1 MDLEHLEAL
10 ALSPDREAALALL
23 LPGSA
28 DHDYYRCVHL
38 QHHGRLEEAQQII
51 DDWSHRHND
60 DRLGTLRLRQLLLR
74 LSTRFDQKTREHVRD
89 TFGAYHWHEKET
101 AHTGARLSHKLDPNA
116 IDGAALLREAVRY
129 SADLS
134 QVTDEGIYEL
144 LEGNYELDSARRRK
158 LLERLA
164 HTPSQRLVEVV
175 SEELGPR
182 ELARFGSLAAH
193 RALTLEQ
200 LGKLA
205 QRHPE
210 LQRHNEW
217 VAMVVARLRPPSHV
231 DLGQKGPARL
241 AYLRELW
248 GFVQQLGEPFASL
261 KLHVAWHLLDEGRR
275 RPPSQGG
282 PIWDRALFIAYLALP
297 RRTSYSSDR
306 WDRVANEHQARYGVS
321 FDTGLPPVHDD
332 EQLVRDY
339 LYALLAAPGD
349 PNDVGADLAPYL
361 EHGWFELQLAEL
373 RLLSGAPDAERWTRV
388 LGPSRAQALVE
399 RVELELCAENPE
411 QVGQDDALALE
422 IDVKNVSQLLVKVF
436 RIDPLTYFSLH
447 QQPVPASL
455 DLDGLAASHEQTLTF
470 PEPPV
475 RRVRRRLE
483 LPQCA
488 RPGCYVIDLIG
499 NGTSSR
505 ALIWKGRL
513 RLARRVCAAGQVVTV
528 LDDRGQ
534 HRPGARLHLAGR
546 ELAPD
551 DTGAITVPFS
561 ATTGHAQVLLVDGDL
576 ASVASLPL
584 VAEHYSL
591 QVAAHVER
599 EALAANRM
607 ARAVLRVTL
616 QVAGVAAP
624 ISLLSSPTWELVLTD
639 RFGAVTQRSSP
650 LVLADERG
658 ALLEWKMPDNIASV
672 ALHVRGHVE
681 SVSTGKQVEVSA
693 SLSAELATMH
703 TGAFTESV
711 YLATTDQGYVLS
723 ALGKAG
729 EPKAALRVPLWFQHR
744 WARTQQTLALDTD
757 DAGRLELGEL
767 RGVELMHTTVA
778 GTSHQWLLA
787 SRELGASVTVP
798 SGEEVTIAPP
808 LGISAQELLAG
819 ASLVE
824 LRNGQP
830 SQHATAALSI
840 EGRNLVVRGL
850 RAGDFQLRAP
860 MVGVWNLCV
869 IPKETQRVG
878 EHEVSDEDV
887 YHVVA
892 PPALLRAVTKRDDQ
906 LAIEIKHASAAT
918 RVHVVGTRF
927 VPAPAMGALDTARRT
942 GQRVRDSATRAH
954 YQSGRELGDETR
966 YVLDRRNLSRRPGVM
981 LEKPSLL
988 LNPWARQ
995 ATTTSVARP
1004 ALGGA
1009 FAAASAP
1016 RPSMAAAKP
1025 RGPGQAASSASFSS
1039 FDFVPGDAV
1048 VLANLRP
1055 GADGSLQVPLAEL
1068 AGCSCAQVICVDEGQ
1083 TSSARVALPEP
1094 PLAPRELRLSR
1105 ALPPEAHIT
1114 ERRQIDPCPAGTS
1127 IVIQDLATARVHLV
1141 DTVERAHSYLL
1152 SLRDDPALR
1161 ELAFVTR
1168 WHQLSEAE
1176 RTEKLSKYAC
1186 HELHL
1191 FLYFRDRPTF
1201 DRVVRPFLAQKR
1213 VQTFLDHWLLEADLR
1228 PYLEPR
1234 ELARRNA
1241 LERAL
1246 LALRLPEARE
1256 ALVRTLEDEVALLPP
1271 DPEGEARTVEV
1282 MLAGAALDDDELGL
1296 QAMAE
1301 AKADAAFSE
1310 IEPSEITGSYAA
1322 AGITPGAM
1330 GEFEARSMAMP
1341 MAPPPPAPAM
1351 SKEMAAPRGGR
1362 AEKAKKMSQRE
1373 EADDEMAD
1381 ESFGGG
1387 GGGASGRARDLARRA
1402 SAPRL
1407 FRPTEKTQEWAE
1419 HNWWRRHPQES
1430 DASMIPVNRYWR
1442 DLAKHREG
1450 PFLSGALGLA
1460 NGSFAEAM
1468 CALAVLD
1475 LPFEAPAHRLEEEGG
1490 SLTIHA
1496 AGHALV
1502 ASSQLV
1508 AAELTGSL
1516 PLIVGQSYLRNDDRH
1531 HLVEGE
1537 YVQKFVTGPLVA
1549 GVIYACQVVVAN
1561 PTGTQQRISTLV
1573 QIPRGAVPTS
1583 ACKATRTYD
1592 VALPPYAAHGL
1603 EVAFYFPRPG
1613 SFTQFGAHVAKRGE
1627 LIAAAPGTSLQVLA
1641 PGEVLEV
1648 TSWAHVSQRGSLEEV
1663 VEVLRTHNLGALEL
1677 SKVAWRMREPAAY
1690 QAILGALEARLAY
1703 DATLWS
1709 YALLHGDR
1717 PRLRRWLRTQDLSGA
1732 GPVIEAALVELD
1744 AEQLETYEHLEYAPL
1759 INARAHRL
1767 GAKTKILND
1776 GFAAQLR
1783 RFLELVA
1790 HRARPTVDDHLVAA
1804 HYLFA
1809 QDRFDDAH
1817 AQLSRAEALGVA
1829 SHHSALQRD
1838 YLLAYA
1844 ACARGE
1850 LAAARALAAP
1860 HLNQPVDRWRHRF
1873 TALTAMLDE
1882 VDGAAPAVAD
1892 QRSREQLQSKLAAA
1906 QPAFELA
1913 LDRDG
1918 IELSWQALASVELR
1932 FFAMDIELLFSRQ
1945 PFVQADVSRFS
1956 YIEPG
1961 HREAVALTA
1970 SPQRVPWPE
1979 SMRGKNVVVEAVA
1992 AGSRKAKVHYAHD
2005 LNLVVAAQF
2014 GQVRVSRASSKKPV
2028 PAAYVKVYGRRRDGE
2043 VAFYKDGYTDVRG
2056 WFDYA
2061 SLSTDELEATER
2073 FSILVNADELGAT
2086 IVEAEPPPR

>member
-10 ALSPDREAALALL
+10 AFAPDRDTALAQL

-28 DHDYYRCVHL
+28 DHDYYRCIRL
-38 QHHGRLEEAQQII
+38 QHHGRLDEAQQII

-60 DRLGTLRLRQLLLR
+60 DRQQTLRLRQLLLR
-74 LSTRFDQKTREHVRD
+74 LSTRFDQKDREHVRD

-101 AHTGARLSHKLDPNA
+101 AHSGARLSHQLEPGA

-144 LEGNYELDSARRRK
+144 LEGSYELDSARRRK
-158 LLERLA
+158 LLERLS
-164 HTPSQRLVEVV
+164 HTPSPRLVDLVA
-175 SEELGPR
+175 EELGPR

-200 LGKLA
+200 LGRLA
-205 QRHPE
+205 ERHPE
-210 LQRHNEW
+210 LQRHSEW

-231 DLGQKGPARL
+231 DIGRHGPARL

-248 GFVQQLGEPFASL
+248 TFVQQLGEPFASL

-275 RPPSQGG
+275 RPPAQGG
-282 PIWDRALFIAYLALP
+282 PIWDRALLLAYLALP
-297 RRTSYSSDR
+297 RRASYVGDR
-306 WDRVANEHQARYGVS
+306 WDRVANELHARYGVS

-332 EQLVRDY
+332 EQLVLDY
-339 LYALLAAPGD
+339 LYALLAAPQD
-349 PNDVGADLAPYL
+349 PADDGADLARYL
-361 EHGWFELQLAEL
+361 ERGWFELQLAEL

-388 LGPSRAQALVE
+388 LGPSRAQALME
-399 RVELELCAENPE
+399 RVEIELCPENPE
-411 QVGQDDALALE
+411 HVGQDDALALE
-422 IDVKNVSQLLVKVF
+422 VNVKNVGQLLVKVF
-436 RIDPLTYFSLH
+436 RIDPVTYFSLH
-447 QQPVPASL
+447 QQAVPASL
-455 DLDGLAASHEQTLTF
+455 DLDGLAASHEQTLRF
-470 PEPPV
+470 SEPAV
-475 RRVRRRLE
+475 RRVRQRLE

-505 ALIWKGRL
+505 ALVWKGRL
-513 RLARRVCAAGQVVTV
+513 RLTRRVCAAGQVVTV

-534 HRPGARLHLAGR
+534 HRPNARLHLGGR
-546 ELAPD
+546 ELVAD

-561 ATTGHAQVLLVDGDL
+561 AMAEHAQVLLVDGEL

-584 VAEHYSL
+584 VAEQYSL

-607 ARAVLRVTL
+607 ARAVVRVSL

-624 ISLLSSPTWELVLTD
+624 ISLLTRPTWELVLTD

-650 LVLADERG
+650 LVLDDDRCAV
-658 ALLEWKMPDNIASV
+658 LEWKMPDNIASV
-672 ALHVRGHVE
+672 ALHVRGQVE
-681 SVSTGKQVEVSA
+681 VVSTAKQLEVSA
-693 SLSAELATMH
+693 SLSAELASMH
-703 TGAFTESV
+703 AGAYTESV
-711 YLATTDQGYVLS
+711 YLATTAAGFVLS

-729 EPKAALRVPLWFQHR
+729 EPKAALRLPLWFQHR
-744 WARTQQTLALDTD
+744 WARTQQTVSLDTD
-757 DAGRLELGEL
+757 EAGRLELGEL
-767 RGVELMHTTVA
+767 RGVELMHTTAA
-778 GTSHQWLLA
+778 GNQHQWQLA
-787 SRELGASVTVP
+787 AREPGASVMVP
-798 SGEEVTIAPP
+798 FGEDITIAPP
-808 LGISAQELLAG
+808 LGVTAEELLAG

-830 SQHATAALSI
+830 SQHATAALLV

-860 MVGVWNLCV
+860 MMGLWNLCV
-869 IPKETQRVG
+869 MPGEARQLG
-878 EHEVSDEDV
+878 EHAVSEEAL
-887 YHVVA
+887 YHVVPA
-892 PPALLRAVTKRDDQ
+892 PALLRAATTREHQ
-906 LAIEIKHASAAT
+906 LELEVKHATAST
-918 RVHVVGTRF
+918 RIHVVGTRF
-927 VPAPAMGALDTARRT
+927 LPAPAMGSLETARHSGR
-942 GQRVRDSATRAH
+942 QVRDGAPSAH

-966 YVLDRRNLSRRPGVM
+966 YVLDRRHLARRPGVM

-1004 ALGGA
+1004 SAGGV
-1009 FAAASAP
+1009 FAAAAAP
-1016 RPSMAAAKP
+1016 RPAMAQARARPLGAAT
-1025 RGPGQAASSASFSS
+1025 SSVSFST
-1039 FDFVPGDAV
+1039 FDFLPGDAV
-1048 VLANLRP
+1048 LLANLRP
-1055 GADGSLQVPLAEL
+1055 NADGVLRVPLAEL
-1068 AGCSCAQVICVDEGQ
+1068 AGCTCAQVICVDEHL
-1083 TSSARVALPEP
+1083 TSTTRVALPET
-1094 PLAPRELRLSR
+1094 PLAPRELRLTR
-1105 ALPPEAHIT
+1105 ALPAEAHVT

-1127 IVIQDLATARVHLV
+1127 VVIQDLATARVHLV

-1161 ELAFVTR
+1161 ELSFVTR
-1168 WHQLSEAE
+1168 WHQLDDRE
-1176 RTEKLSKYAC
+1176 RAEKLSKYAC

-1213 VQTFLDHWLLEADLR
+1213 VQTFLDHWLLGADLSR
-1228 PYLEPR
+1228 YLEPR

-1246 LALRLPEARE
+1246 LALRLPEARD
-1256 ALVRTLEDEVALLPP
+1256 ALVRSLEDEVALLPP
-1271 DPEGEARTVEV
+1271 DPEREARAVEV
-1282 MLAGAALDDDELGL
+1282 MLAGATLDDDELGL
-1296 QAMAE
+1296 QALAE
-1301 AKADAAFSE
+1301 AKADVGFGE
-1310 IEPSEITGSYAA
+1310 LEPSEITASYPAA
-1322 AGITPGAM
+1322 MAPGGAG
-1330 GEFEARSMAMP
+1330 FEARAMAMP
-1341 MAPPPPAPAM
+1341 MAPPPAP
-1351 SKEMAAPRGGR
+1351 KEMAAPRGR
-1362 AEKAKKMSQRE
+1362 AEKAKKMRQRE
-1373 EADDEMAD
+1373 EADEEDLED
-1381 ESFGGG
+1381 SFGGG
-1387 GGGASGRARDLARRA
+1387 GPGASRASDLARRA
-1402 SAPRL
+1402 AAPRL

-1419 HNWWRRHPQES
+1419 HNWWHRRPGES
-1430 DASMIPVNRYWR
+1430 DASMIPVSRYWR

-1475 LPFEAPAHRLEEEGG
+1475 LPFEAPAHRLEEDGG

-1508 AAELTGSL
+1508 PAELTGSL

-1549 GVIYACQVVVAN
+1549 GVVYACQVVVAN
-1561 PTGTQQRISTLV
+1561 PTGTQQRISTLI

-1613 SFTQFGAHVAKRGE
+1613 SFSQFGAHVAKRGE
-1627 LIAAAPGTSLQVLA
+1627 LIAAAAGTPLQVLA
-1641 PGEVLEV
+1641 PGEALEV
-1648 TSWAHVSQRGSLEEV
+1648 TSWMHVSQRGSLEEV
-1663 VEVLRTHNLGALEL
+1663 LEVLRTQNLGALEL

-1690 QAILGALEARLAY
+1690 RAILEVLEARLAY
-1703 DATLWS
+1703 DSTLWS
-1709 YALLHGDR
+1709 YSLLHGDR
-1717 PRLRRWLRTQDLSGA
+1717 PRLRRWLRAQDLSGA
-1732 GPVIEAALVELD
+1732 GPVIDAALVELD

-1776 GFAAQLR
+1776 GFSAQLR

-1790 HRARPTVDDHLVAA
+1790 HRPRPTVEDHLVAA

-1809 QDRFDDAH
+1809 QDRFDEAH
-1817 AQLSRAEALGVA
+1817 AQLARAEALGVA
-1829 SHHSALQRD
+1829 EHPAAIQRD

-1850 LAAARALAAP
+1850 LAAARALAAR
-1860 HLNQPVDRWRHRF
+1860 HLAQPVDRWRQRF
-1873 TALTAMLDE
+1873 EALTAMLDE
-1882 VDGAAPAVAD
+1882 VEGAAPAVAD
-1892 QRSREQLQSKLAAA
+1892 PRSREQLQGKLAAA

-1918 IELSWQALASVELR
+1918 IELTWQELATLELR

-1961 HREAVALTA
+1961 HREQVALTA

-1992 AGSRKAKVHYAHD
+1992 AGARKAKVHYAHD
-2005 LNLVVAAQF
+2005 LNIVVAAQF

-2043 VAFYKDGYTDVRG
+2043 VAFFKDGYTDVRG

-2061 SLSTDELEATER
+2061 SLSTDELDATER
-2073 FSILVNADELGAT
+2073 FAILIHADDLGAT
-2086 IVEAEPPPR
+2086 IVEAAPPPR

>member
-10 ALSPDREAALALL
+10 ALSPDREAALAQL

-38 QHHGRLEEAQQII
+38 QHHGRLDEAQKII
-51 DDWSHRHND
+51 DDWNNRHND
-60 DRLGTLRLRQLLLR
+60 DRHGTLRLRQLLLR
-74 LSTRFDQKTREHVRD
+74 LSSRFDQKTRDHVRD
-89 TFGAYHWHEKET
+89 TFGAYHWHEKEA
-101 AHTGARLSHKLDPNA
+101 AHTGSRLSHKLEPNA

-144 LEGNYELDSARRRK
+144 LTGSYELDSARRRK

-164 HTPSQRLVEVV
+164 HTPSPRLVEVV

-182 ELARFGSLAAH
+182 ELARFGTLAAH

-200 LGKLA
+200 LGRLA
-205 QRHPE
+205 ELHPE
-210 LQRHNEW
+210 LQRHSEW

-231 DLGQKGPARL
+231 DLGRQGPARL

-275 RPPSQGG
+275 RPHAQGG
-282 PIWDRALFIAYLALP
+282 PIWDRALFAAYLALP
-297 RRTSYSSDR
+297 RRTSYSGDR
-306 WDRVANEHQARYGVS
+306 WDRVANEHQARYGVA

-332 EQLVRDY
+332 EQLVLDY

-349 PNDVGADLAPYL
+349 ASDAGADLARYL
-361 EHGWFELQLAEL
+361 ERGWFELQLAEL

-388 LGPSRAQALVE
+388 LGPSRAQALME

-411 QVGQDDALALE
+411 QVGQGEALALE
-422 IDVKNVSQLLVKVF
+422 VNVKNVSQLLVKVF

-470 PEPPV
+470 SEPAV

-483 LPQCA
+483 LPQCERA
-488 RPGCYVIDLIG
+488 GCYVIDLIG

-534 HRPGARLHLAGR
+534 HRPAARLHLGGR
-546 ELAPD
+546 ELVPD
-551 DTGAITVPFS
+551 DTGVITVPFS
-561 ATTGHAQVLLVDGDL
+561 AAAGHAQVLLVDGDL

-584 VAEHYSL
+584 VAEQYSL

-607 ARAVLRVTL
+607 ARAVLRVSL

-624 ISLLSSPTWELVLTD
+624 IALLSRPTWELVLTD

-650 LVLADERG
+650 LVLDDDRC

-681 SVSTGKQVEVSA
+681 MVSTGKQLEVSA
-693 SLSAELATMH
+693 SLSTELATMH
-703 TGAFTESV
+703 AGAHTESV
-711 YLATTDQGYVLS
+711 YLAATAAGYVLS

-744 WARTQQTLALDTD
+744 WARTQQTVALDTD
-757 DAGRLELGEL
+757 PSGRLELGAL
-767 RGVELMHTTVA
+767 RGVELLHTSVA
-778 GTSHQWLLA
+778 GISHQWLV
-787 SRELGASVTVP
+787 STREPGASVTVP
-798 SGEEVTIAPP
+798 FGEEVTIVPP
-808 LGISAQELLAG
+808 VGISAEELLAG

-824 LRNGQP
+824 LRNGAP
-830 SQHATAALSI
+830 SQHATAALCT

-860 MVGVWNLCV
+860 MIGVWSLCV
-869 IPKETQRVG
+869 LPAEVQRLG
-878 EHEVSDEDV
+878 EHAISAESL
-887 YHVVA
+887 YHLVP
-892 PPALLRAVTKRDDQ
+892 PPALLRSVTLRDHE
-906 LAIEIKHASAAT
+906 LEIALKHASPAT

-927 VPAPAMGALDTARRT
+927 APAPAMATLDTARSS
-942 GQRVRDSATRAH
+942 GHQLRDGATRSH

-966 YVLDRRNLSRRPGVM
+966 YVLDRRNLARRPGVM

-995 ATTTSVARP
+995 ATTTSVAKP
-1004 ALGGA
+1004 MLGGA
-1009 FAAASAP
+1009 FAAAAAP
-1016 RPSMAAAKP
+1016 RPAMAP
-1025 RGPGQAASSASFSS
+1025 SRSRSQGPQASSASFST

-1055 GADGSLQVPLAEL
+1055 DAEGSLRVPLAEL
-1068 AGCSCAQVICVDEGQ
+1068 AGCSCAQVICIDERQ
-1083 TSSARVALPEP
+1083 TSTARLELPEP
-1094 PLAPRELRLSR
+1094 PLAPRELRLAR
-1105 ALPPEAHIT
+1105 ALPPEAHVT

-1127 IVIQDLATARVHLV
+1127 VVIQDLATARVHLV
-1141 DTVERAHSYLL
+1141 DTVERAHAYLL

-1161 ELAFVTR
+1161 ELSFVTR
-1168 WHQLSEAE
+1168 WHQLDEAE
-1176 RTEKLSKYAC
+1176 RAEKLSKYAC

-1201 DRVVRPFLAQKR
+1201 DRVVRPLLAQKR
-1213 VQTFLDHWLLEADLR
+1213 VQTFLDHWLLEADLSR
-1228 PYLEPR
+1228 YLEPR

-1246 LALRLPEARE
+1246 LALRLPEARD
-1256 ALVRTLEDEVALLPP
+1256 ALVRSLEDEVALLPP
-1271 DPEGEARTVEV
+1271 DPEREARVVEV

-1296 QAMAE
+1296 QALAE

-1310 IEPSEITGSYAA
+1310 LEPSEITASFGAA
-1322 AGITPGAM
+1322 EPMAGGAA
-1330 GEFEARSMAMP
+1330 FEARSMAMP
-1341 MAPPPPAPAM
+1341 MAPPPAP
-1351 SKEMAAPRGGR
+1351 SKEMAAPRGR
-1362 AEKAKKMSQRE
+1362 AEKAKKMRQRE
-1373 EADDEMAD
+1373 EADDEVLED
-1381 ESFGGG
+1381 SFGGG
-1387 GGGASGRARDLARRA
+1387 GPAERSRDLARRA
-1402 SAPRL
+1402 AAPRL

-1419 HNWWRRHPQES
+1419 HNWWHRRPDQS
-1430 DASMIPVNRYWR
+1430 DASMIPVSRYWR
-1442 DLAKHREG
+1442 DLARHREG

-1460 NGSFAEAM
+1460 NGSLAEAM

-1490 SLTIHA
+1490 ALTIHA

-1573 QIPRGAVPTS
+1573 QIPRGAVPTT

-1592 VALPPYAAHGL
+1592 VVLPPYAAHGI

-1613 SFTQFGAHVAKRGE
+1613 GFAQFGAHVAKRGE
-1627 LIAAAPGTSLQVLA
+1627 LIAAAAGTSLQVLT
-1641 PGEVLEV
+1641 PGEVLDV
-1648 TSWAHVSQRGSLEEV
+1648 SSWAHVSQRGSLEEV
-1663 VEVLRTHNLGALEL
+1663 LEVLRTHNLGALEL
-1677 SKVAWRMREPAAY
+1677 AKIAWRMREPASY
-1690 QAILGALEARLAY
+1690 QAILTALEARLAY
-1703 DATLWS
+1703 DSTLWS
-1709 YALLHGDR
+1709 YSLLHGDR

-1732 GPVIEAALVELD
+1732 GPVIDAALVELD

-1790 HRARPTVDDHLVAA
+1790 HRARPTVEDHLVAA

-1817 AQLSRAEALGVA
+1817 AQLARAEALSIA
-1829 SHHSALQRD
+1829 SHHSVMQRD

-1850 LAAARALAAP
+1850 LEVARALAAP
-1860 HLNQPVDRWRHRF
+1860 HLRQPVDRWRHRF
-1873 TALTAMLDE
+1873 AALTAMLDE
-1882 VDGAAPAVAD
+1882 VAGAAPAVAD
-1892 QRSREQLQSKLAAA
+1892 QQSREQLQSKLAAA
-1906 QPAFELA
+1906 QPTFEVA
-1913 LDRDG
+1913 LDREG
-1918 IELSWQALASVELR
+1918 IELSWQALTTVELR

-1979 SMRGKNVVVEAVA
+1979 AMRGKNVVVEAVA

-2061 SLSTDELEATER
+2061 SLSTDELDATDR
-2073 FSILVNADELGAT
+2073 FAILVHADDLGAT

>member
-10 ALSPDREAALALL
+10 AFSSDREAALAQL

-38 QHHGRLEEAQQII
+38 QHRGQLDEAQKII
-51 DDWSHRHND
+51 DDWSHRHHD
-60 DRLGTLRLRQLLLR
+60 DRHGILRLRQLLLR

-101 AHTGARLSHKLDPNA
+101 AHTGSRLSHKLDPNA
-116 IDGAALLREAVRY
+116 LDGAALLREAVRY

-144 LEGNYELDSARRRK
+144 LEGSYELDSARRRK
-158 LLERLA
+158 LLERLG
-164 HTPSQRLVEVV
+164 HTPSPRLVDLVA
-175 SEELGPR
+175 EELGPR

-200 LGKLA
+200 LGRLA
-205 QRHPE
+205 ELHPE
-210 LQRHNEW
+210 LQRHHEW

-231 DLGQKGPARL
+231 DLGRHGPARL

-248 GFVQQLGEPFASL
+248 SFVQQLGEPFASL

-275 RPPSQGG
+275 RPPAQGG
-282 PIWDRALFIAYLALP
+282 PIWDRALLLAYLALP
-297 RRTSYSSDR
+297 RRTSYAGDR
-306 WDRVANEHQARYGVS
+306 WDRVANEHHARYGVS

-339 LYALLAAPGD
+339 LYALLAVPQD
-349 PNDVGADLAPYL
+349 PTDDGADLARYL
-361 EHGWFELQLAEL
+361 ERGWFELQLAEL

-388 LGPSRAQALVE
+388 LGPSRAQALME
-399 RVELELCAENPE
+399 RVELELCPENPE

-422 IDVKNVSQLLVKVF
+422 VNVKNVGQLLVKVF

-455 DLDGLAASHEQTLTF
+455 DLDGLAASHELTLSF
-470 PEPPV
+470 SEPAV

-534 HRPGARLHLAGR
+534 PRPSARLHLGGR
-546 ELAPD
+546 ELVAD

-561 ATTGHAQVLLVDGDL
+561 SMPGQAQVLLVDGEL
-576 ASVASLPL
+576 ASVTSLPQ
-584 VAEHYSL
+584 VAEQYSL
-591 QVAAHVER
+591 HVTAHVER

-607 ARAVLRVTL
+607 ARAVLQVSL

-624 ISLLSSPTWELVLTD
+624 LSLLARPTWELVLTD

-650 LVLADERG
+650 L
-658 ALLEWKMPDNIASV
+658 ALDDDRCAVLEWKMPDNIASV
-672 ALHVRGHVE
+672 ALHVRGQVE
-681 SVSTGKQVEVSA
+681 VVSTGKQLEVSA
-693 SLSAELATMH
+693 SLAAELASMH
-703 TGAFTESV
+703 AGAYTESV
-711 YLATTDQGYVLS
+711 YLATTAEGYVLS

-729 EPKAALRVPLWFQHR
+729 EPRAALRLPLWFQHR
-744 WARTQQTLALDTD
+744 WARTQQTVALDTD
-757 DAGRLELGEL
+757 DAGRLELGPL
-767 RGVELMHTTVA
+767 RGIELVHTTAA
-778 GTSHQWLLA
+778 GNQHQWQLA
-787 SRELGASVTVP
+787 SREPGAAVTVP
-798 SGEEVTIAPP
+798 FGEAVTVAPP
-808 LGISAQELLAG
+808 LGITAEEFLAG

-824 LRNGQP
+824 LRNGSP
-830 SQHATAALSI
+830 SQHATAALST
-840 EGRNLVVRGL
+840 EGRNLVIRGL

-860 MVGVWNLCV
+860 MIGTWTVCV
-869 IPKETQRVG
+869 IPGEAKRLG
-878 EHEVSDEDV
+878 EHAVTEDLL
-887 YHVVA
+887 YHVVPA
-892 PPALLRAVTKRDDQ
+892 PALLRAVAARDQ
-906 LAIEIKHASAAT
+906 LLEIELAHASAAT

-927 VPAPAMGALDTARRT
+927 LPAPAMGTLETARSSGRA
-942 GQRVRDSATRAH
+942 VRDGEPSAH

-966 YVLDRRNLSRRPGVM
+966 YVLDRRHLARRPGVM

-988 LNPWARQ
+988 LSPWARQ
-995 ATTTSVARP
+995 ATTTSVAKP
-1004 ALGGA
+1004 AAGGA
-1009 FAAASAP
+1009 FVGAAAARPVMTQARARPQGSA
-1016 RPSMAAAKP
+1016 A
-1025 RGPGQAASSASFSS
+1025 GSASFSS

-1048 VLANLRP
+1048 VLSNLRP
-1055 GADGSLQVPLAEL
+1055 DADGVLRVPLAEL
-1068 AGCSCAQVICVDEGQ
+1068 AGCSCAQVICIDEQQ
-1083 TSSARVALPEP
+1083 TSAARVALPEP
-1094 PLAPRELRLSR
+1094 PLVPRELRLSR
-1105 ALPPEAHIT
+1105 ALGPDAHVT

-1127 IVIQDLATARVHLV
+1127 VVIQDLATARVHLV
-1141 DTVERAHSYLL
+1141 DTVERAHAYLL
-1152 SLRDDPALR
+1152 SLRDDAALR

-1168 WHQLSEAE
+1168 WHLLDEAE

-1191 FLYFRDRPTF
+1191 FLYFRDRPYF

-1213 VQTFLDHWLLEADLR
+1213 VQTFLDHWLLEADLSR
-1228 PYLEPR
+1228 YLEPR

-1246 LALRLPEARE
+1246 LARRLPEARE
-1256 ALVRTLEDEVALLPP
+1256 ALVRSLEDEVALLPP
-1271 DPEGEARTVEV
+1271 DPEREARAVEV

-1296 QAMAE
+1296 QALAE
-1301 AKADAAFSE
+1301 AKAEVVFSDV
-1310 IEPSEITGSYAA
+1310 EPSEITASYPAA
-1322 AGITPGAM
+1322 MAPGGAG
-1330 GEFEARSMAMP
+1330 FEARSMAMP
-1341 MAPPPPAPAM
+1341 MAPPAAP
-1351 SKEMAAPRGGR
+1351 SKELAAPRGR
-1362 AEKAKKMSQRE
+1362 AEKAKKMRQRE
-1373 EADDEMAD
+1373 EADEEALED
-1381 ESFGGG
+1381 SFGDGG
-1387 GGGASGRARDLARRA
+1387 LGPNRASDLARRA
-1402 SAPRL
+1402 AAPRL

-1419 HNWWRRHPQES
+1419 HNWWHRRPGES
-1430 DASMIPVNRYWR
+1430 DASMIPVGRYWR
-1442 DLAKHREG
+1442 DLARHREG

-1490 SLTIHA
+1490 TLTIHA

-1508 AAELTGSL
+1508 PAELTGSL

-1592 VALPPYAAHGL
+1592 VALPPYAAHGI

-1627 LIAAAPGTSLQVLA
+1627 LIAAAAGATLQVVA
-1641 PGEVLEV
+1641 PGEVV
-1648 TSWAHVSQRGSLEEV
+1648 DTTSWAHVSQRGSLEEV
-1663 VEVLRTHNLGALEL
+1663 LEVLRTHNLGALEL
-1677 SKVAWRMREPAAY
+1677 AKVAWRMREPAAY
-1690 QAILGALEARLAY
+1690 QAILTVLEARLAY

-1709 YALLHGDR
+1709 YSLLHGDR
-1717 PRLRRWLRTQDLSGA
+1717 PRLRRWLRAQDLSGA

-1744 AEQLETYEHLEYAPL
+1744 AEELETYEHLEYAPL

-1776 GFAAQLR
+1776 GFSAQLR

-1790 HRARPTVDDHLVAA
+1790 HRPSPSVEDHLVAA

-1809 QDRFDDAH
+1809 QDRFDEAQ
-1817 AQLSRAEALGVA
+1817 AQLARAEALGVA
-1829 SHHSALQRD
+1829 GHRSAMQRD

-1860 HLNQPVDRWRHRF
+1860 HLSQPVDRWRKRF
-1873 TALTAMLDE
+1873 AALDAMLDE
-1882 VDGAAPAVAD
+1882 VEGAAPVVAD
-1892 QRSREQLQSKLAAA
+1892 QRSREQLQGKLAAA

-1913 LDRDG
+1913 LDREG
-1918 IELSWQALASVELR
+1918 IELSWQELATLELR

-1961 HREAVALTA
+1961 HREQVALTA

-1979 SMRGKNVVVEAVA
+1979 NMRGKNVVVEAVA
-1992 AGSRKAKVHYAHD
+1992 AGARKAKVHYAHD
-2005 LNLVVAAQF
+2005 LNIVVAAQF
-2014 GQVRVSRASSKKPV
+2014 GQVRVTRASSKKPA

-2061 SLSTDELEATER
+2061 SLSTDELDATER
-2073 FSILVNADELGAT
+2073 FAILVHADDLGAT